1 PAWLRRLCGQLLS
14 ERLLR
19 PRGVHA
25 VVRGIVEGTGGEWGG
40 SGAEAAAVD
49 WRKCDVVAKI
59 LAACP
64 QQCLSVE
71 DYYKLVCPQILDLL
85 HIQDKVT
92 ARQFQRVATTTLLT
106 MAKGHPQLAEK
117 YLLQPMLA
125 PLLRCSDA

>member
-1 PAWLRRLCGQLLS
+1 PVWLRRLCGQLLS
-14 ERLLR
+14 ERLPR

-25 VVRGIVEGTGGEWGG
+25 VVRGILEGTGGDRCCFSAGA

-49 WRKCDVVAKI
+49 WKKCDVVAKI

-71 DYYKLVCPQILDLL
+71 DYYSLVCPQILDLL
-85 HIQDKVT
+85 HIQDKAT

-106 MAKGHPQLAEK
+106 MA
-117 YLLQPMLA
+117 
-125 PLLRCSDA
+125 R

>member
-25 VVRGIVEGTGGEWGG
+25 VLRGVLEGAGG
-40 SGAEAAAVD
+40 SDGAEAASVD

-71 DYYKLVCPQILDLL
+71 DYYTLVCPQILDLL
-85 HIQDKVT
+85 HIQDKQT
-92 ARQFQRVATTTLLT
+92 ARQFQRVATTTILT
-106 MAKGHPQLAEK
+106 MVKGHPQLAEK
-117 YLLQPMLA
+117 HLLQPMLA